1 MATTT
6 HNLKIKAALDT
17 SEIRSQLNGI
27 RESNAVG
34 SGINSSLDLNNAI
47 SRLIQA
53 LDKLPTNITR
63 EQKSSGVTSNFNAR
77 AFAGFAVGYG
87 INKIGNSFSELLEAK
102 GYSKTDVVKSALTNI
117 GTGAVAGAA
126 FGPAGAALG
135 AAFGVATAAIDSW
148 ADSVKKSQDELEK
161 WNEIIKEAQKTQQK
175 ESSYLTERNSREFL
189 SQAIKRGDIDSLMQA
204 RQNAYQKNLSA
215 RELMGKD
222 LPAMLEEKKALEQ
235 RIKEIDD
242 RRQRTTYIQST
253 YGVYAQIV
261 GDLTD
266 READVQIEQ
275 VKKHI
280 AQLEENI
287 KRRNSA
293 LEIAQSTD
301 REIAEIDAAIAQIEA
316 NKKQVAEQA
325 LKAQEEEL
333 KAIQKAQEEAKNRV
347 ELMTSLNQA
356 VSYQLESYNIR
367 RENRHIKELIS
378 SGDIKAIAD
387 EKNKQYQIAKD
398 SEYKYKSLLD
408 QAQKATTPEGKQ
420 FFLEQATEEKKI
432 WQQVESAV
440 DSLGITLD
448 QFQDTV
454 TREVKNR
461 KELLEK
467 TKQSLTDIIKQNT
480 YQYYKAG
487 ISVGEFGK
495 AGIKGGANQKLGS
508 SNLVGVSESASDIVV
523 RDAEEKI
530 GEAKQSYEVGYDVV
544 QDKTEKVIDIAE
556 VIKDL
561 LVEMKEQQKI
571 QTEIQ
576 RGLKAQGLL

>member
-6 HNLKIKAALDT
+6 HNLKIKAVLDT

-27 RESNAVG
+27 RESSPVG
-34 SGINSSLDLNNAI
+34 GGVNSSLDFNNAI
-47 SRLIQA
+47 NRLIQA
-53 LDKLPTNITR
+53 LDKLHTNISR
-63 EQKSSGVTSNFNAR
+63 EQKQSGVAQNFNAR

-126 FGPAGAALG
+126 FG
-135 AAFGVATAAIDSW
+135 VATAAIDSW
-148 ADSVKKSQDELEK
+148 ADSIKKSQDEIDK
-161 WNEIIKEAQKTQQK
+161 WNSIIKEAQKTQQK

-189 SQAIKRGDIDSLMQA
+189 SQAVKRGDIDSLMQA

-222 LPAMLEEKKALEQ
+222 LPAMLEEKKSLEQ
-235 RIKEIDD
+235 RIKDIDD
-242 RRQRTTYIQST
+242 RRQRTTYTQSI
-253 YGVYAQIV
+253 YGVQAQTV
-261 GDLTD
+261 GDLSD
-266 READVQIEQ
+266 KEADAQIEQ
-275 VKKHI
+275 VKKQI
-280 AQLEENI
+280 TQLEENL

-293 LEIAQSTD
+293 LEVAQATD

-316 NKKQVAEQA
+316 DKKQVAEQA
-325 LKAQEEEL
+325 LKAQEDEL
-333 KAIQKAQEEAKNRV
+333 KAIQKAQEEAKKRV

-356 VSYQLESYNIR
+356 ISDQLESYNITK
-367 RENRHIKELIS
+367 ENRRIKELIG

-387 EKNKQYQIAKD
+387 EKKKQDQIAKD
-398 SEYKYKSLLD
+398 SESNYKSLLQ
-408 QAQKATTPEGKQ
+408 QAQQATTPEGKE
-420 FFLEQATEEKKI
+420 FFLEQANEEKKI
-432 WQQVESAV
+432 WQQAESAA

-454 TREVKNR
+454 AREVKNR
-461 KELLEK
+461 KELLDKNKLTITEII
-467 TKQSLTDIIKQNT
+467 TKNTD
-480 YQYYKAG
+480 QYYKAG

-495 AGIKGGANQKLGS
+495 AGI
-508 SNLVGVSESASDIVV
+508 
-523 RDAEEKI
+523 R
-530 GEAKQSYEVGYDVV
+530 GEAEQSYEVGYDVG

-571 QTEIQ
+571 QTEVQ
-576 RGLKAQGLL
+576 RESMKQGLL